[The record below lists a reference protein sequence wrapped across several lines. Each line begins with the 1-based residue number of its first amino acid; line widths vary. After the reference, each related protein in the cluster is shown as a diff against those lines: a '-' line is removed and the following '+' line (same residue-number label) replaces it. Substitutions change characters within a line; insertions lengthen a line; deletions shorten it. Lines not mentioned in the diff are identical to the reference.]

1 MDLFKGICLS
11 GIEDLEKILERL
23 ELTDYERK
31 IYVTLLTSG
40 PLSASEVGDITG
52 IPKFNVYPTLK
63 RLELKNFLDVQPTAR
78 ASKYKAVS
86 PQDVMIELQKD
97 LNLRHEEEK
106 TKLKDIINQISN
118 FDLKLEELKGAS
130 TSDSVW
136 LINSEARIKRNV
148 IELINR
154 ANTSI
159 VACLPTIETPTYTQ
173 TRKEILSLLQ
183 AIIKKKK
190 KIFITLNWEIEE
202 GTEDEKI
209 ADDLTQ
215 KGGVIYQWGIGELP
229 FSAFLIDNAEG
240 LIILQSTWIPLPKF
254 GLALQIRHPAYVK
267 PFEKLIERFNE
278 TGAFKKWS

>member
-1 MDLFKGICLS
+1 LS
-11 GIEDLEKILERL
+11 GIEDLERLLERL

-63 RLELKNFLDVQPTAR
+63 RLELKKFIDVQPTAR

-86 PQDVMIELQKD
+86 PQDVMIELQRD
-97 LNLRHEEEK
+97 LNLRHKEEK
-106 TKLKDIINQISN
+106 TKLQDIINQLSN
-118 FDLKLEELKGAS
+118 FDLQFEELKGAS
-130 TSDSVW
+130 PSDSVW

-148 IELINR
+148 MELLKK
-154 ANTSI
+154 AEKSI
-159 VACLPTIETPTYTQ
+159 IACIPTIETPTYTQ
-173 TRKEILSLLQ
+173 TRQEILTLLQ
-183 AIIKKKK
+183 TIIKKKK
-190 KIFITLNWEIEE
+190 KIVITLNWEIEE

-215 KGGVIYQWGIGELP
+215 KGSIIYQWGIAELP
-229 FSAFLIDNAEG
+229 FSAFLIDNMEG
-240 LIILQSTWIPLPKF
+240 LIILQSTWVPLPKF

-267 PFEKLIERFNE
+267 PFEKLIQRFNE